1 MRHNPHY
8 VSDDEAEVRRLV
20 ERNPWTTLVSEVDGV
35 PVASHYPVLLEDGPA
50 LSVVTHVGRPD
61 EKLHRLG
68 TRPVLLIVAG
78 PHGYVSPSWY
88 APGET
93 TAPTW
98 NFSVAHLYGTPQLL
112 EPGENIAVLTRLVAH
127 FERHVDDPTWLDPV
141 AAQRMAPGTV
151 GLRIPVDRFVCK
163 IKMSQDKDE
172 LSQRQVLAH
181 LRAPGPYQQVALA
194 DEMERALTSDA

>member
-1 MRHNPHY
+1 MRHNPLHA
-8 VSDDEAEVRRLV
+8 VDDEAEVRRLL

-35 PVASHYPVLLEDGPA
+35 PVASHYPVLLEPGDA

-88 APGET
+88 APGQT

-98 NFSVAHLYGTPQLL
+98 NFAVAHLYGTPQLL
-112 EPGENIAVLTRLVAH
+112 EPDENVAVLTRLVAH
-127 FERHVDDPTWLDPV
+127 FEQHVPDPMWLQPE
-141 AAQRMAPGTV
+141 AAARMAPGTV
-151 GLRIPVDRFVCK
+151 GLRIPIDRFVCK

-172 LSQRQVLAH
+172 VSQRQVLAQ
-181 LRAPGPYQQVALA
+181 LREPGPYQQVALA
-194 DEMERALTSDA
+194 EEMARALADG